1 MRNAR
6 KHLVWILG
14 LALALGVSGVA
25 QATSQQ
31 HLEASI
37 NKTGLPKKKFTK
49 GVALS
54 VHTSTTGTADVGPA
68 PLLPAQTQTADIH
81 FGKDFKFT
89 SKGLPQCNQNDPAIQ
104 SGNTAQAIAACG
116 PGGTASGGGDSI
128 VGDGTATAET
138 LLAPPNDV
146 VPVVV
151 TAFNGLEQNGNP
163 TIILHSRAESLNNT
177 TPLVGELQG
186 TTLHVPVP
194 QLAAGI
200 ATLTDFQTT
209 VEKKYK
215 PAKAK
220 KKKKKNYVS
229 ARCKSKKKGIV
240 VSSDWTYYDGAPP
253 AHADN
258 ETPIKCKPKK

>member
-6 KHLVWILG
+6 KHLVWALG
-14 LALALGVSGVA
+14 LALALGVTGVA
-25 QATSQQ
+25 NAASTQ

-37 NKTGLPKKKFTK
+37 NKTKLPKKKFTK
-49 GVALS
+49 GVALT

-81 FGKDFKFT
+81 FGKSFKFT

-104 SGNTAQAIAACG
+104 SGTTDQALALCADAQ
-116 PGGTASGGGDSI
+116 
-128 VGDGTATAET
+128 VGSGTATAET
-138 LLAPPNDV
+138 LLPPPNDV

-151 TAFNGLEQNGNP
+151 TAFNGIPQNGNP
-163 TIILHSRAESLNNT
+163 TIILHSRADSLDNT

-194 QLAAGI
+194 QLASGI

-209 VEKKYK
+209 VERKYK
-215 PAKAK
+215 AKGGK
-220 KKKKKNYVS
+220 KKKKRNYVS

-240 VSSDWTYYDGAPP
+240 ITSDWTYYDGAPP
-253 AHADN
+253 ATGVQN
-258 ETPIKCKPKK
+258 ETPIGCKPKG

>member
-1 MRNAR
+1 MHHAR
-6 KHLVWILG
+6 KHLVWVLG
-14 LALALGVSGVA
+14 LALAVGVSGVA
-25 QATSQQ
+25 QAASQQ

-37 NKTGLPKKKFTK
+37 NKSKLPKKQRK

-68 PLLPAQTQTADIH
+68 PLLPAQTQTADLQ
-81 FGKDFKFT
+81 FGKGFKFT
-89 SKGLPQCNQNDPAIQ
+89 TKGLAQCNQNDPAIQ

-116 PGGTASGGGDSI
+116 PNGTASGGEDSI

-138 LLAPPNDV
+138 LLPPPNDV

-177 TPLVGELQG
+177 TPLIGEIQG
-186 TTLHVPVP
+186 RTLHVVVP

-200 ATLTDFQTT
+200 ATLTDLRATIERT
-209 VEKKYK
+209 YK
-215 PAKAK
+215 PLKAK
-220 KKKKKNYVS
+220 KKKKKSFVS
-229 ARCKSKKKGIV
+229 ARCKKKNKGLEV
-240 VSSDWTYYDGAPP
+240 TSDWTYYDGAPP
-253 AHADN
+253 LTADN

>member
-25 QATSQQ
+25 EAVSTQ
-31 HLEASI
+31 HMEASI
-37 NKTGLPKKKFTK
+37 NKTKLPKKKFTK

-54 VHTSTTGTADVGPA
+54 VRTFTTGASGVGPA
-68 PLLPAQTQTADIH
+68 PTLPAETRTADIL
-81 FGKDFKFT
+81 FGKSFKFT
-89 SKGLPQCNQNDPAIQ
+89 TKGLPQCNQNDPAIQ
-104 SGNTAQAIAACG
+104 SGTTAQAIAACG
-116 PGGTASGGGDSI
+116 SGGTASGGGDSQ
-128 VGDGTATAET
+128 VGAGEATVQCN
-138 LLAPPNDV
+138 PPLPT
-146 VPVVV
+146 VPAVV

-163 TIILHSRAESLNNT
+163 TIILHARAESLNNT
-177 TPLVGELQG
+177 TPLIGELQG
-186 TTLHVPVP
+186 TTLHVPVD
-194 QLAAGI
+194 QLANGI
-200 ATLTDFQTT
+200 CTLTDFSTT

-240 VSSDWTYYDGAPP
+240 VTSNWTYYDGAPP
-253 AHADN
+253 ANNVQN